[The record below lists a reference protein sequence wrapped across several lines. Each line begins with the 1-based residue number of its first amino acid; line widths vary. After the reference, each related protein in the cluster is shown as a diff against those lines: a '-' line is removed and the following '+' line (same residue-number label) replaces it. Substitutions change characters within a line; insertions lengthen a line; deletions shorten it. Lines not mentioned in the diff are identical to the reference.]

1 MVEARFK
8 RDGVRHTLTVT
19 GHATGSEATCAAVST
34 IVQAMETAID
44 YLNPPDWSKRL
55 KPGDVEFCAEG
66 PGVCA
71 AFEIAKLS
79 FMRLAAADP
88 ERVRVIEEEDN
99 DGI

>member
-8 RDGVRHTLTVT
+8 RNGVRNTLTVT
-19 GHATGSEATCAAVST
+19 GHATGSEATCAAVSA
-34 IVQAMETAID
+34 IVQTMETAID
-44 YLNPPDWSKRL
+44 YLQPPEWSKRL
-55 KPGDVEFCAEG
+55 KPGDVMFQAEG

-71 AFEIAKLS
+71 AFEIVKFS